1 MHRLIIAGGRGNQYR
16 DPSADGESARGYFG
30 WRGKKGSD
38 RILFPFAYL
47 YPLCSDNFSTQLIA
61 PWLQASLSKTNSA
74 TTTTTNSVDK
84 QMAENLAQDMSDL
97 MHDFDVVSR
106 INSMVR
112 RKIHWFT
119 NHLLIYLGGKLA
131 LHVPWLDQRL
141 HGVDHGS
148 DPAEHP
154 AEGRRD
160 VLAGQELSAPGRQEE
175 RQDRDPDVPGWCTKK
190 LTVRKTK
197 SDGDV
202 TDAVASGEAGLG
214 S

>member
-1 MHRLIIAGGRGNQYR
+1 MHKLIIAGGGGNQYG

-38 RILFPFAYL
+38 RILFPT
-47 YPLCSDNFSTQLIA
+47 CSFVSSMQRQCFNTIIA

-112 RKIHWFT
+112 RKIHWFN

-131 LHVPWLDQRL
+131 LHVSWLDQRL
-141 HGVDHGS
+141 HGIDHGS
-148 DPAEHP
+148 DPAKYP

-175 RQDRDPDVPGWCTKK
+175 RQDRDPDVPGW
-190 LTVRKTK
+190 
-197 SDGDV
+197 
-202 TDAVASGEAGLG
+202 
-214 S
+214 

>member
-1 MHRLIIAGGRGNQYR
+1 MFSFAQAAQLQVVEGTSTGTLARMVNQPGGILAGV
-16 DPSADGESARGYFG
+16 AKKVATESF
-30 WRGKKGSD
+30 
-38 RILFPFAYL
+38 FPFANWYL
-47 YPLCSDNFSTQLIA
+47 LCSVNVSTQLIA

-119 NHLLIYLGGKLA
+119 NHLLTSLGGKLA

-148 DPAEHP
+148 DPAKYP

-175 RQDRDPDVPGWCTKK
+175 RQDRDPDVPGW
-190 LTVRKTK
+190 
-197 SDGDV
+197 
-202 TDAVASGEAGLG
+202 
-214 S
+214 